1 MYNHN
6 KIEKKW
12 QKYWLDNKTFKFVDN
27 PNNPKKFY
35 VLDMFPYPSGK
46 GLHVGHPKGYTATD
60 VISRFKRLNG
70 YDVLHPIGWD
80 AFGLPAEQYALET
93 NNHPHTFTQQ
103 NIKIFRKQ
111 LQMIGFDFDYDKEVD
126 TTDLQFYQWTQWI
139 FVQLYK
145 HNLAEIQDIDVN
157 WCENLGTVL
166 SNEEVV
172 LNDKN
177 ERVSERGGH
186 PVVRKPMK
194 QWVLKIV
201 DYADKLLDGLN
212 EVEFSESLKSLQRNW
227 IGKSIGTNVQFKIK
241 DSHLALDVFTTRIDT
256 IYGAQYLVVAPE
268 HPILKS
274 IVSEQQAS
282 VVQAYV
288 DQTKKISD
296 LDRIADTNKTGVFS
310 GTYAINPINQEII
323 PIWVSDYVLMNFA
336 TGAVMGVPAHDE
348 RDYAF
353 AKKYDLPIKSVIDT
367 KQSLPYTGDGLH
379 INSPMINGLNIEQSQ
394 NILNDY
400 LVKNHLAK
408 KVVNYKLRNWIFS
421 RQRYWG
427 EPFPVLFD
435 ENNQIKIIEDLPV
448 LLPNLDEFKPSKTG
462 ESPLANAQEWLYV
475 EIDGKKYRRETN
487 TMPQWAGSSWYFLA
501 YILKNE
507 DGSYTPLNSEEAK
520 KTFC

>member
-126 TTDLQFYQWTQWI
+126 TTDPQFYQWTQWI

-227 IGKSIGTNVQFKIK
+227 IGKSIGTSVQFKIK
-241 DSHLALDVFTTRIDT
+241 DSLLTLDVFTTRIDT
-256 IYGAQYLVVAPE
+256 IYGVQYLVVAPE

-274 IVSEQQAS
+274 ITSEQQIN
-282 VVQAYV
+282 VVQSYIE
-288 DQTKKISD
+288 QTKKISD

-310 GTYAINPINQEII
+310 GAYAINPINQEII

-353 AKKYDLPIKSVIDT
+353 AKKYALPIKSVIDT
-367 KQSLPYTGDGLH
+367 KQKLPYAGDGLH
-379 INSPMINGLNIEQSQ
+379 INSAMINGLNIKQSQ
-394 NILNDY
+394 NVLNDY
-400 LVKNHLAK
+400 LIKNHLGK
-408 KVVNYKLRNWIFS
+408 KLQTINCVIEFLVVNVIEVNHSQFYS
-421 RQRYWG
+421 M
-427 EPFPVLFD
+427 
-435 ENNQIKIIEDLPV
+435 KII
-448 LLPNLDEFKPSKTG
+448 K
-462 ESPLANAQEWLYV
+462 
-475 EIDGKKYRRETN
+475 
-487 TMPQWAGSSWYFLA
+487 
-501 YILKNE
+501 
-507 DGSYTPLNSEEAK
+507 
-520 KTFC
+520 